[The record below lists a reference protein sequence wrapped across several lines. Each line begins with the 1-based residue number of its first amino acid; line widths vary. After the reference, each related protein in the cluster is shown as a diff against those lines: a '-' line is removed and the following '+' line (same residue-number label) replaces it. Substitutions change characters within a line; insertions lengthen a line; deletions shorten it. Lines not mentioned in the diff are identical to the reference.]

1 MEKARPYQ
9 SLLHIEGTSHT
20 EESNKDTIVVNRLLN
35 TVRQPENDQLCGHG
49 QVSHFH
55 ESLLTALFEV
65 LARERSKEVSG
76 LLQLGAVILGFCI
89 MMVIQIFGAD
99 KLIFVCE
106 ADLEIM
112 MLCVSVSVAI
122 LKLSMLTE

>member
-1 MEKARPYQ
+1 M
-9 SLLHIEGTSHT
+9 
-20 EESNKDTIVVNRLLN
+20 
-35 TVRQPENDQLCGHG
+35 
-49 QVSHFH
+49 SHFH